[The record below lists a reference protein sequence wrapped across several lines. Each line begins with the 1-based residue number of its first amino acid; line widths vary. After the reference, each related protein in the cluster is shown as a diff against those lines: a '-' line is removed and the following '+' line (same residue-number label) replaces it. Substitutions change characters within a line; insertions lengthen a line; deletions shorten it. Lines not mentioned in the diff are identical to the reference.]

1 MRTAQT
7 LRAFTGL
14 ALLSRG
20 FRPFFLG
27 AGVFAFAA
35 IAIWPAVFTG
45 ALALPTAF
53 SAIDWH
59 AHEMLFGY
67 GSAVIAGFL
76 LTAIP
81 NWTGRLPVA
90 GATLGALALLWL
102 MGRCAVLVSGLIGWT
117 AAAAVDV
124 AFLTVFTEV
133 VAREVIAGRNTRNL
147 KVAAV
152 VVLLALANLGFHLE
166 AHLTGTADH
175 AARAAL
181 ALIVFLILLFGGRVV
196 PSFTGNWLAKRGEV
210 RRPTP
215 FNHWDGATLAI
226 SAIGLAVWVAVPD
239 TRITGAVLL
248 AGGAA
253 NLWRLGRWRG
263 WRTFADPLVLVLHAA
278 FLLVALGFL
287 AVGASCFRA
296 DVPAAVGI
304 HVWAIGGIGGMTVA
318 MMTRATLGH
327 TGHALAASTGTQA
340 IYLLVALA
348 LAARV
353 GMAFLPAWGY
363 QLMLAAVMAW
373 CVAFACFLAIYGPML
388 ARRSWIDDEKA

>member
-1 MRTAQT
+1 MRTAQA
-7 LRAFTGL
+7 LRTFTGM
-14 ALLSRG
+14 AVLSRG

-27 AGVFAFAA
+27 AGVFALAA

-45 ALALPTAF
+45 ALILPTAF

-67 GSAVIAGFL
+67 GGAVIAGFL

-90 GATLGALALLWL
+90 GPALGSLALLWL
-102 MGRCAVLVSGLIGWT
+102 LGRCAVLVSEWIGWAT
-117 AAAAVDV
+117 AAAIDV
-124 AFLTVFTEV
+124 AFLAVFTAV
-133 VAREVIAGRNTRNL
+133 IAREIIAGRNVRNL

-152 VVLLALANLGFHLE
+152 VLLLALANAGFHLE
-166 AHLTGTADH
+166 AHMTGTAAH
-175 AARAAL
+175 GARGAL

-196 PSFTGNWLAKRGEV
+196 PSFTGNWLAKRGET
-210 RRPTP
+210 RRPAP
-215 FNHWDGATLAI
+215 FDRWDGAALAV
-226 SAIGLAVWVAVPD
+226 SAIGLAAWVVAPD
-239 TRITGAVLL
+239 ARATGAALL

-253 NLWRLGRWRG
+253 NLLRLARWRG

-278 FLLVALGFL
+278 FLLVVLGFL
-287 AVGASCFRA
+287 ATGANSFSA

-304 HVWAIGGIGGMTVA
+304 HIWAIGGIGGMTLA

-327 TGHALAASTGTQA
+327 TGHALIASRGTQA
-340 IYLLVALA
+340 VYLLVALA

-353 GMAFLPAWGY
+353 GMALLPAWASP
-363 QLMLAAVMAW
+363 LMLAAAAAW
-373 CVAFACFLAIYGPML
+373 CIAFAGFLAIYGPML
-388 ARRSWIDDEKA
+388 TRRS

>member
-27 AGVFAFAA
+27 AGVFALAA

-45 ALALPTAF
+45 TLALPTAF

-59 AHEMLFGY
+59 THEMLFGY

-90 GATLGALALLWL
+90 GATLGSLALLWL
-102 MGRCAVLVSGLIGWT
+102 LGRCAVLVSGLIGWAV
-117 AAAAVDV
+117 AATVDV
-124 AFLTVFTEV
+124 AFLAVFTAV
-133 VAREVIAGRNTRNL
+133 VAREIIAARNTRNL

-152 VVLLALANLGFHLE
+152 VLLLALANLGFHLE
-166 AHLTGTADH
+166 ARLTGTAEH

-196 PSFTGNWLAKRGEV
+196 PSFTGNWLAKRGEA
-210 RRPTP
+210 RRPAP
-215 FNHWDGATLAI
+215 ADRWDTAALVVSGV
-226 SAIGLAVWVAVPD
+226 GLSGWVAVPD
-239 TRITGAVLL
+239 ARITGAALL

-263 WRTFADPLVLVLHAA
+263 WRTFPDPLVLVLHAA

-287 AVGASCFRA
+287 AAGASCFRA
-296 DVPAAVGI
+296 ILPVDLPVAVGI
-304 HVWAIGGIGGMTVA
+304 HVWAIGGIGGMTLA

-327 TGHALAASTGTQA
+327 VGHALVASTGTRA
-340 IYLLVALA
+340 IYLLVAVA

-353 GMAFLPAWGY
+353 SMALLPSWGA
-363 QLMLAAVMAW
+363 QLMLAAATAW
-373 CVAFACFLAIYGPML
+373 CMAFAGFLAIYGPML
-388 ARRSWIDDEKA
+388 TRRS

>member
-7 LRAFTGL
+7 LRAFSGS

-27 AGVFAFAA
+27 AGVFALAA

-45 ALALPTAF
+45 TLALPTAF

-90 GATLGALALLWL
+90 GAGLGSLALLWL
-102 MGRCAVLVSGLIGWT
+102 MGRCAVLVSGLVGW
-117 AAAAVDV
+117 AVAAAVDV
-124 AFLTVFTEV
+124 AFLAVFTAV
-133 VAREVIAGRNTRNL
+133 VAREIIAGRNTRNL

-152 VVLLALANLGFHLE
+152 VLLLALANLGFHLE
-166 AHLTGTADH
+166 AHMTGTADH

-196 PSFTGNWLAKRGEV
+196 PSFTGNWLAKRGEA
-210 RRPTP
+210 RRPAP
-215 FNHWDGATLAI
+215 LDRWDATALAV
-226 SAIGLAVWVAVPD
+226 SAVGLAGWVAAPD
-239 TRITGAVLL
+239 TRLTGAALL
-248 AGGAA
+248 AAGAA
-253 NLWRLGRWRG
+253 NLLRLARWRG
-263 WRTFADPLVLVLHAA
+263 WRTFPDPLVLVLHGA
-278 FLLVALGFL
+278 FLLTALGFL
-287 AVGASCFRA
+287 AAGASCFRA
-296 DVPAAVGI
+296 DLPAAVGI
-304 HVWAIGGIGGMTVA
+304 HVWAIGGVGGMTLA

-327 TGHALAASTGTQA
+327 TGHALVASRGTQA
-340 IYLLVALA
+340 VYLLVVVA

-353 GMAFLPAWGY
+353 GMAFLPSWGTPF
-363 QLMLAAVMAW
+363 MLAAVTAW
-373 CVAFACFLAIYGPML
+373 CVAFAGFLAIYGPML
-388 ARRSWIDDEKA
+388 TRRS